1 MRRFGRLT
9 VLAVLVL
16 LVPQLSGC
24 GQRVVAK
31 TLKESTLVISAD
43 GRLTAY
49 LVGEFDKS
57 YYDLTELAAM
67 AEDEAVEFGGGIEDA
82 APVKMESVE
91 PAEDGS
97 NRVVVTYS
105 FDSADSYEE
114 FIEDT
119 LFYGTVEEALARGYG
134 SGVSLQ
140 NVNDGFIMT
149 GQDLSQ
155 IQGKHLVV
163 FCPKQVEISKEQET
177 EKHFI
182 IYCPDQVEY
191 LSRGAV
197 LNKDGSVDISWI
209 EGTEY
214 APVYILLSK

>member
-16 LVPQLSGC
+16 SVIQLSGC

-43 GRLTAY
+43 GGLTAY

-67 AEDEAVEFGGGIEDA
+67 AEDEAAEFSGTGDT
-82 APVKMESVE
+82 APVKVINVE

-97 NRVVVTYS
+97 SRVIVTYS

-119 LFYGTVEEALARGYG
+119 LFYGTVEEALAQGYG

-155 IQGKHLVV
+155 VQGKHLIV
-163 FCPKQVEISKEQET
+163 FCPKQTELSKEQET
-177 EKHFI
+177 EKHLM
-182 IYCPDQVEY
+182 IYCPDRVEY
-191 LSRGAV
+191 LSRGVA
-197 LNKDGSVDISWI
+197 LNQDGSVDISWI

-214 APVYILLSK
+214 TPAYILLSK

>member
-1 MRRFGRLT
+1 MRRFGRLAT
-9 VLAVLVL
+9 LVLLAVLI
-16 LVPQLSGC
+16 SGC
-24 GQRVVAK
+24 GQAGPE
-31 TLKESTLVISAD
+31 TLEESTLVIFTD

-57 YYDLTELAAM
+57 YYDLTELATM
-67 AEDEAVEFGGGIEDA
+67 AQEEAAEFGGSQDS

-91 PAEDGS
+91 TAEDGS

-105 FDSADSYEE
+105 FDSAESYEE

-119 LFYGTVEEALARGYG
+119 LFYGTVEEALAQGYG
-134 SGVSLQ
+134 SGASLQ

-155 IQGKHLVV
+155 VQGKHLVI
-163 FCPKQVEISKEQET
+163 FCPKQVEAAADQET
-177 EKHFI
+177 EKHLI
-182 IYCPDQVEY
+182 IYCPEQVEY

-197 LNKDGSVDISWI
+197 LNRDGSVDISWI
-209 EGTEY
+209 EGTES

>member
-16 LVPQLSGC
+16 LVIQLSGC

-31 TLKESTLVISAD
+31 TLKESTLVISGD

-67 AEDEAVEFGGGIEDA
+67 AEDEAAEFGGTEDT
-82 APVKMESVE
+82 APVKMESVD

-97 NRVVVTYS
+97 SRVVVTYS

-119 LFYGTVEEALARGYG
+119 LFYGTVDEALAQGYG

-149 GQDLSQ
+149 GQELSQ
-155 IQGKHLVV
+155 VQGKHLVV
-163 FCPKQVEISKEQET
+163 FCPKQVELSGEQGT
-177 EKHFI
+177 EKHLI
-182 IYCPDQVEY
+182 IYCPGQVEY
-191 LSRGAV
+191 LSRGVV
-197 LNKDGSVDISWI
+197 LNQDGSVDVSWI
-209 EGTEY
+209 EGTEFT
-214 APVYILLSK
+214 PVYILLSK

>member
-9 VLAVLVL
+9 ALAILVL
-16 LVPQLSGC
+16 SVTQLSGC

-57 YYDLTELAAM
+57 YYNVEELAAM
-67 AEDEAVEFGGGIEDA
+67 AEDEAAEFGGIGDNA
-82 APVKMESVE
+82 SVKVVNVE

-97 NRVVVTYS
+97 SRVVVTYS
-105 FDSADSYEE
+105 FDSTDSYEE
-114 FIEDT
+114 FIQDT
-119 LFYGTVEEALARGYG
+119 LFYGTVEEALAHGYG
-134 SGVSLQ
+134 SNVSLQ

-163 FCPKQVEISKEQET
+163 FCPEQVEFTKEQET
-177 EKHFI
+177 EKHLI
-182 IYCPDQVEY
+182 IYCPEQVEY
-191 LSRGAV
+191 LSRGAT
-197 LNKDGSVDISWI
+197 LNQDGSVDVSWI

-214 APVYILLSK
+214 TPVYILLSK

>member
-1 MRRFGRLT
+1 MRRFGRLA
-9 VLAVLVL
+9 VLAVFVL

-24 GQRVVAK
+24 GQQVVAK
-31 TLKESTLVISAD
+31 TLKESTLVISGD
-43 GRLTAY
+43 GGLTAY

-67 AEDEAVEFGGGIEDA
+67 AEDEAAEFGGTGEN
-82 APVKMESVE
+82 APVKVESVE

-97 NRVVVTYS
+97 SRVVVTYS

-119 LFYGTVEEALARGYG
+119 LFYGTVEEALAQGYG
-134 SGVSLQ
+134 SDASLQ

-155 IQGKHLVV
+155 IKGKHLVV
-163 FCPKQVEISKEQET
+163 FCPKQEELSEEQET
-177 EKHFI
+177 EKHLI
-182 IYCPDQVEY
+182 IYCPEQVEY

-197 LNKDGSVDISWI
+197 LNHDGSVDISWI
-209 EGTEY
+209 VGTEY
-214 APVYILLSK
+214 TPVYILLSK

>member
-9 VLAVLVL
+9 ALAILVL
-16 LVPQLSGC
+16 SVTQLSGC

-57 YYDLTELAAM
+57 YYNVEELAAM
-67 AEDEAVEFGGGIEDA
+67 AEVEAAEFGGTGDT
-82 APVKMESVE
+82 APVKVVSVE

-97 NRVVVTYS
+97 SRVVVTYS
-105 FDSADSYEE
+105 FDSTDSYEE
-114 FIEDT
+114 FIQDT
-119 LFYGTVEEALARGYG
+119 LFYGTVEEALAHGYG
-134 SGVSLQ
+134 SNVSLQ
-140 NVNDGFIMT
+140 NVKDGFIMT

-163 FCPKQVEISKEQET
+163 FCPEQVELTGEQET
-177 EKHFI
+177 EKHLM
-182 IYCPDQVEY
+182 IYCPEQVEY
-191 LSRGAV
+191 LSRGAT
-197 LNKDGSVDISWI
+197 LNQDGSVDVSWI

-214 APVYILLSK
+214 TPVYILLSK

>member
-16 LVPQLSGC
+16 FVSQLSGC

-57 YYDLTELAAM
+57 YYNVEELASM
-67 AEDEAVEFGGGIEDA
+67 AEGEAAEFGGAGDT
-82 APVKMESVE
+82 APVKVVSVE

-97 NRVVVTYS
+97 SRVVVTYS
-105 FDSADSYEE
+105 FDSTDSYEE
-114 FIEDT
+114 FIQDT
-119 LFYGTVEEALARGYG
+119 LFYGTVEEALAHGYG
-134 SGVSLQ
+134 SNVSLQ

-163 FCPKQVEISKEQET
+163 FCPEQVEFTGEQET
-177 EKHFI
+177 EKHLI
-182 IYCPDQVEY
+182 IYCPEQVEY
-191 LSRGAV
+191 LSRGAT
-197 LNKDGSVDISWI
+197 LNQDGSVDVSWI

-214 APVYILLSK
+214 TPVYILMRK

>member
-9 VLAVLVL
+9 VLAGLVL
-16 LVPQLSGC
+16 LVTQLSGC
-24 GQRVVAK
+24 GQQVVAK

-67 AEDEAVEFGGGIEDA
+67 AEDEAAEFGGTGDT
-82 APVKMESVE
+82 APVKVESVE

-97 NRVVVTYS
+97 SRVVVTYA

-119 LFYGTVEEALARGYG
+119 LFYGTVEEALAQGYG
-134 SGVSLQ
+134 GVSLQ
-140 NVNDGFIMT
+140 NVNDGFIMA

-155 IQGKHLVV
+155 VEGKHLVV
-163 FCPKQVEISKEQET
+163 FCPKQVELSKEQET
-177 EKHFI
+177 EKHLI
-182 IYCPDQVEY
+182 IYCPEQVEY
-191 LSRGAV
+191 LSRGVV
-197 LNKDGSVDISWI
+197 LNQDGSVDISWI

-214 APVYILLSK
+214 TPVYILLKK